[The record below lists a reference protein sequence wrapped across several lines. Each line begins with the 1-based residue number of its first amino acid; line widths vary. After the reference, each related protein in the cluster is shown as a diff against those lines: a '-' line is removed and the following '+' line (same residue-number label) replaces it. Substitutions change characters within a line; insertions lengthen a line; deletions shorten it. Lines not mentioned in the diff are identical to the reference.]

1 MGHQNDFDWITW
13 IRKIAQVHTISITS
27 SHRETIV
34 AVSDLNSADVDALA
48 KETGGIFEFKKYKY
62 QTIKFLF

>member
-1 MGHQNDFDWITW
+1 MILIGLLGLGKLLKFILF
-13 IRKIAQVHTISITS
+13 ITS
-27 SHRETIV
+27 SHRETLV

-48 KETGGIFEFKKYKY
+48 KETGGIFEFKKYKC